1 MFFFI
6 FSTEMIIYDATNR
19 AGFEQKKIK
28 CKFFTETRTSWLHIQ
43 SVTIPESHS
52 VPLGSTKLEF
62 QSLKQQ
68 KSLICKRAVAI
79 LRQ

>member
-1 MFFFI
+1 
-6 FSTEMIIYDATNR
+6 MIRYDATNR

-28 CKFFTETRTSWLHIQ
+28 CKFFTETHTSWLHIQ

>member
-1 MFFFI
+1 
-6 FSTEMIIYDATNR
+6 MIRYDATNR
-19 AGFEQKKIK
+19 AGFEQTKIK

-68 KSLICKRAVAI
+68 KSLICKRTVAI